1 MPGRKV
7 ASSLD
12 RLKPLKRRA
21 GLHFM
26 TSVALL
32 LLVSGPP
39 ARAEDEPSARAP
51 LPPLPRS
58 VPAETGERPMPDPA
72 SSRNQSA
79 PSTPAIR
86 FDRSKSQLSQN
97 KPRLNSASYLGI
109 SLAKKRATAAR
120 IGNHSMDA
128 ASRRQGHRTVASD
141 KRQKRDRS
149 PAEPAI
155 GQLSPPRDYPDMRIG
170 STTEP
175 PAEPPQAPPLYYPN
189 YFASPPAYGY
199 APSYPNAWAP
209 PGPGVF
215 R

>member
-1 MPGRKV
+1 V
-7 ASSLD
+7 ASRFD
-12 RLKPLKRRA
+12 RLKPLRGRA
-21 GLHFM
+21 GLHCI

-58 VPAETGERPMPDPA
+58 IPAEIGERQMPDPA

-79 PSTPAIR
+79 PGTSAIR
-86 FDRSKSQLSQN
+86 FDRSKLQLSRK

-109 SLAKKRATAAR
+109 AVAKNRATAAR
-120 IGNHSMDA
+120 IVNHSMDA
-128 ASRRQGHRTVASD
+128 TSRRQGHRTVASD
-141 KRQKRDRS
+141 KRQRQDRS
-149 PAEPAI
+149 PVAPAI
-155 GQLSPPRDYPDMRIG
+155 GQLSPPRDYSDTRIG

-175 PAEPPQAPPLYYPN
+175 TAEPPQAPPLYYPN
-189 YFASPPAYGY
+189 YFAGPPAYGY
-199 APSYPNAWAP
+199 APSYPYAWSP

>member
-1 MPGRKV
+1 M
-7 ASSLD
+7 ASWFD
-12 RLKPLKRRA
+12 RLKPPKGRA
-21 GLHFM
+21 GLHCI

-32 LLVSGPP
+32 LLLSVAP
-39 ARAEDEPSARAP
+39 ARAEDEPSAKAP

-58 VPAETGERPMPDPA
+58 VPAEIGERQIPDPA

-79 PSTPAIR
+79 PGTSAIR
-86 FDRSKSQLSQN
+86 FDRSKSQLSQK

-109 SLAKKRATAAR
+109 SVPKKRATAAR
-120 IGNHSMDA
+120 IGAHSTDA
-128 ASRRQGHRTVASD
+128 ASRRQGRRTVASD

-155 GQLSPPRDYPDMRIG
+155 GQLSPPRDYPDTRIG

-189 YFASPPAYGY
+189 YFAGPPAYGY
-199 APSYPNAWAP
+199 APSYPYAWSP